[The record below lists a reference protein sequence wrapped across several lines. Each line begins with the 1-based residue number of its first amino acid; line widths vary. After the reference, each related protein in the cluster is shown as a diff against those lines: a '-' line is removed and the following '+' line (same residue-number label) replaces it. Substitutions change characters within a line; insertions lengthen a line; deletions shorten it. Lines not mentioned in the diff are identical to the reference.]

1 MEFNLN
7 NLYKPKKVE
16 ELRSRKQYKPAPKF
30 SIQEGVLKR
39 TQLLNNKRKSSRF
52 EILDATRHL
61 EMHDKEKR
69 ESSKKFKEQERIR
82 MLLEWKKEKQRK
94 KQESVNKLK
103 PFVTGTVKFPKY
115 YVPPSPLPK
124 IKSKDK
130 QEANKKT
137 YEFKNYK
144 PFSTFPKKYQSNF
157 EFKQHPS
164 NLVQEHPKKAQ
175 IVSKMPI
182 SQTDPSQIQT
192 KRKGVHRSRK
202 DSDNKITKKGPS
214 ERDDIITKFRAQLD
228 SEVHR
233 ILQMCKAWD
242 KVSETTTIPVF
253 AQELVLAATGQ
264 GRLLVS
270 QKMEQFR
277 SLVDTCNRKLTGARQ
292 VTTQDLHGFWDMVYI
307 QVEDINKRF
316 EQLEQ
321 LMANNWKENSEE
333 KMQPAKRGRTIN
345 ISKPK
350 KKPVVKSRIRQL
362 ILDKIKNIPVNE
374 DEENVKTLDAG
385 FLSTQTPTKTSTLW
399 PSTSKNNY
407 LPAVTAS
414 SNNQSPSTEQVEDI
428 NKPFGKLKANN
439 CEENTQETM
448 KPAKRGKTIDNST
461 PEKKPVISNCI
472 SEIILVSASTP
483 TKTSTLWPSTSQIKY
498 LAPIA
503 ASSKKSPS
511 TEQVEDVKKSFEQL
525 NANNSKE
532 NRKEKIK
539 PAKRGKS
546 VKKTLKKNQ
555 VQSRIRH
562 LILEAKKANKDIANN
577 VETFDAGW
585 FSIQSPKMPVT
596 PQRKT
601 RQNTNSPILM
611 LSSTKTP
618 FEEQNRVS
626 QSMLRASLIGKS
638 IQE

>member
-1 MEFNLN
+1 MCQLRMCHVAQLILYPYGEFNLN

-202 DSDNKITKKGPS
+202 DSDNKITKK

-333 KMQPAKRGRTIN
+333 KMKPAKKGRTIN
-345 ISKPK
+345 ISNPK

-472 SEIILVSASTP
+472 SEIIL
-483 TKTSTLWPSTSQIKY
+483 
-498 LAPIA
+498 
-503 ASSKKSPS
+503 
-511 TEQVEDVKKSFEQL
+511 
-525 NANNSKE
+525 
-532 NRKEKIK
+532 
-539 PAKRGKS
+539 
-546 VKKTLKKNQ
+546 
-555 VQSRIRH
+555 
-562 LILEAKKANKDIANN
+562 EAKKANKDIANN